1 MIRYKSYYDCLTIV
15 KTKIKTLLYGGF
27 FYFYFMKSQLRKI
40 SIEKVLLTLF
50 MVAYLIPNFVAT
62 DRIGNQWLYLS
73 VITLLSLIYIASYK
87 DLFNRIKELIQKKAI
102 VSYTLFLIWAL
113 FSIYYSSNKAE
124 ALVTFNQYLVVFF
137 CFIFFQILSKNISD
151 GHEFILNL
159 LFVLL
164 IIETFLSLSPIIS
177 DIENDSLVFRSMKY
191 AGAAANINI
200 TSFSFVYKLPL
211 LFYFFEKYS
220 KPAIKI
226 FLSVLLFFVIF
237 IISILG
243 TRGAFIGVGISLVA
257 LFFYLIAL
265 KHTLRY
271 KIKQSCWTLLPVI
284 LAIIINISFL
294 SKKENDIISRAST
307 ISINTNDGSV
317 NQRLRYYKHCLTQ
330 FYETPLTGVGVGN
343 WKLYSIDYDKK
354 DINGFIVPYHAHNDF
369 LQILAEL
376 GIFGLI
382 FYLTFLFYSTKK
394 LFNNM
399 LFENNLNILLIGS
412 IAVYF
417 LDSLLNFPISRPIS
431 QLFLIA
437 LLTIISANEKRVTS

>member
-237 IISILG
+237 IIYS
-243 TRGAFIGVGISLVA
+243 TYCHNR
-257 LFFYLIAL
+257 FFYILFCPSQNI
-265 KHTLRY
+265 
-271 KIKQSCWTLLPVI
+271 KI
-284 LAIIINISFL
+284 
-294 SKKENDIISRAST
+294 
-307 ISINTNDGSV
+307 G
-317 NQRLRYYKHCLTQ
+317 
-330 FYETPLTGVGVGN
+330 
-343 WKLYSIDYDKK
+343 LYC
-354 DINGFIVPYHAHNDF
+354 
-369 LQILAEL
+369 
-376 GIFGLI
+376 
-382 FYLTFLFYSTKK
+382 
-394 LFNNM
+394 
-399 LFENNLNILLIGS
+399 ILLKFGFKKRSKSNITCIIFNCVSCKFFWVMTCDTKYFVFKFFSS
-412 IAVYF
+412 I
-417 LDSLLNFPISRPIS
+417 
-431 QLFLIA
+431 
-437 LLTIISANEKRVTS
+437 